1 MSLPMYPYTN
11 MSDTNLDWV
20 ISTVKKLEQEL
31 ADVQKKWTE
40 ESKKYTDEQ
49 IAILR
54 QDIANLESDINA
66 FKLEIQAS
74 QNAFEQTIINRI
86 LTLEFSFN
94 QFKERVDDEV
104 KSAYDYTNQ
113 AIDYNNAYLI
123 NELSKM
129 ARNLTVINYF
139 TGLETTIQDMFN
151 YLAQF
156 HTENAITY
164 NQLALRDKSVNDIIS
179 LDITYTDLALNGG
192 SLIV

>member
-31 ADVQKKWTE
+31 ADVQKKWTK
-40 ESKKYTDEQ
+40 ESKEYTDEQ

-94 QFKERVDDEV
+94 QFKEHVNDEV

-113 AIDYNNAYLI
+113 AIDFNNEYLI

-129 ARNLTVINYF
+129 TKKLTVINYF
-139 TGLETTIQDMFN
+139 TGLETTIQDMFD

-179 LDITYTDLALNGG
+179 LNITYTDLALNGG

>member
-74 QNAFEQTIINRI
+74 QNTFEQTIINRI
-86 LTLEFSFN
+86 LTIEFSFN
-94 QFKERVDDEV
+94 QFKERVNDEV

-123 NELSKM
+123 NELSKA

>member
-40 ESKKYTDEQ
+40 ESKEYTDEQ

-94 QFKERVDDEV
+94 QFKEHVNDEV

-123 NELSKM
+123 NELSK
-129 ARNLTVINYF
+129 ATRNLTVINYF
-139 TGLETTIQDMFN
+139 TGLETKIQDMFD

>member
-40 ESKKYTDEQ
+40 ESKEYTDEQ

-54 QDIANLESDINA
+54 GDIANLESDINA
-66 FKLEIQAS
+66 FKLEMQAT

-86 LTLEFSFN
+86 TTLEFSFN
-94 QFKERVDDEV
+94 QFKERVEDEV

-113 AIDYNNAYLI
+113 AIDFNNEYLI

-129 ARNLTVINYF
+129 TKKLTVINYF
-139 TGLETTIQDMFN
+139 TGLETTIQDMFD

-179 LDITYTDLALNGG
+179 LNITYTDLALNGG

>member
-40 ESKKYTDEQ
+40 ESKEYTDEQ

-94 QFKERVDDEV
+94 QFKEHVNDEV

-123 NELSKM
+123 NELSK
-129 ARNLTVINYF
+129 ATRNLTVINYF
-139 TGLETTIQDMFN
+139 TGLATTIQDMFD

>member
-40 ESKKYTDEQ
+40 ESRKYTDEQ

-54 QDIANLESDINA
+54 QDIAGLESDINA

-94 QFKERVDDEV
+94 QFKEHVNDEV

-113 AIDYNNAYLI
+113 AIDFNNEYLI

-129 ARNLTVINYF
+129 TKKLTVINYF
-139 TGLETTIQDMFN
+139 TGIETTIQDMFD

>member
-1 MSLPMYPYTN
+1 MSLPLYPYTN

-31 ADVQKKWTE
+31 DDVQKKWTE
-40 ESKKYTDEQ
+40 ESTKYTDEQ
-49 IAILR
+49 IAIVKNE
-54 QDIANLESDINA
+54 IANLEGEISDFKTEIIN
-66 FKLEIQAS
+66 S

-86 LTLEFSFN
+86 LTLEFNFN
-94 QFKERVDDEV
+94 QFKEHINDEV

-113 AIDYNNAYLI
+113 AIDFNNEYLI

-129 ARNLTVINYF
+129 TKKLTVINYF
-139 TGLETTIQDMFN
+139 TGIETPIQDMFD

-156 HTENAITY
+156 HTQNAITY
-164 NQLALRDKSVNDIIS
+164 SELALRDKSVNDIIT

-192 SLIV
+192 ELIV